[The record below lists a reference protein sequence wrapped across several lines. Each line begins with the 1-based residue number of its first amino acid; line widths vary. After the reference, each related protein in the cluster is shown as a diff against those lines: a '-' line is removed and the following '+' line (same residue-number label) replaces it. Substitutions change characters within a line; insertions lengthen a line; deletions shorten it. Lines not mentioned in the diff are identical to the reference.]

1 MVDKPKCEQ
10 CQERDVFSKGLCSG
24 CYGKKWRLEQKAKGE
39 AAQPKQ
45 LTAGNEPDVI
55 EGEIVDAVVS
65 TDTVHLTALNP
76 TEMQSVQGNLKPWL
90 EDKLSVI
97 ERDIK
102 EANQGLTE
110 ARNNGWST
118 TALTYARNR
127 AVDDETYYNKI
138 LMAVEA
144 GYTIIPD
151 FPISVFAVRS
161 QGDKRERSTFQGVIR
176 AENTYLGRPVQTDC
190 APAGSGEYRNP
201 QPETFDSVRENR
213 TPGAQERGEPRYYTE
228 VTRTGYPANPVRF
241 PPTAARADLM
251 QATAAAMAL
260 KAFDCVGICLPV
272 MASGATR
279 RVQEN
284 AGRAGDPLIIG
295 QVVHKRIGSKQKVVS
310 FIIGWYLNLND
321 L

>member
-1 MVDKPKCEQ
+1 MADKPKCEQ
-10 CQERDVFSKGLCSG
+10 CCERDVFSKGLCSG
-24 CYGKKWRLEQKAKGE
+24 CYGKKWRLARKVSRETPE
-39 AAQPKQ
+39 PKL
-45 LTAGNEPDVI
+45 LTAGEVI
-55 EGEIVDAVVS
+55 EGEIVETVTPS
-65 TDTVHLTALNP
+65 VHLTALNP
-76 TEMQSVQGNLKPWL
+76 AEMQSVQGSLKPWL
-90 EDKLSVI
+90 EEKLSVI

-118 TALTYARNR
+118 SALTYARNR

-161 QGDKRERSTFQGVIR
+161 QGDKREEHRWTGRVGENWLDHPLAADSLPAGAGEFRNPKPEVYTGFESQRTDDQGKKYFPYYKIR
-176 AENTYLGRPVQTDC
+176 TGRP
-190 APAGSGEYRNP
+190 AG
-201 QPETFDSVRENR
+201 DIK
-213 TPGAQERGEPRYYTE
+213 
-228 VTRTGYPANPVRF
+228 F
-241 PPTAARADLM
+241 PKTAARADLM
-251 QATAAAMAL
+251 QATAQAMEL

-279 RVQEN
+279 RIQEN

-295 QVVHKRIGSKQKVVS
+295 QVVHKRIGSKQKVAS